1 MKGRL
6 KTIELI
12 EKTAKERGISFDEA
26 MGIIKREAEQKQR
39 KREERE
45 AAAEERRMAPIG
57 GGLKLGEE

>member
-1 MKGRL
+1 MRPIREVGRTPFAQL
-6 KTIELI
+6 
-12 EKTAKERGISFDEA
+12 RRPA

-45 AAAEERRMAPIG
+45 AAAEERRMAPIA

>member
-1 MKGRL
+1 
-6 KTIELI
+6 
-12 EKTAKERGISFDEA
+12 

-45 AAAEERRMAPIG
+45 AAAEERRMAPIA